1 VSMGAEREYK
11 AMADQL
17 TTAAQER
24 LRNQIG
30 VLTPGEMKAI
40 ERRFAEHITQL

>member
-1 VSMGAEREYK
+1 MGAEREYK

-40 ERRFAEHITQL
+40 ERVIRIQLGMQP